1 VKERER
7 KRKEDSMKM
16 IRSWIVALAL
26 GAVIAGLIAGQALA
40 QEGVTR
46 TVILKKPLEADPTK
60 EVTIFVAEFKPGAR
74 TGKHYHPGQEF
85 IYVLE
90 GEGSIE
96 EEGKPP
102 VDLKPGVGIYFQSDP
117 AKPTYVH
124 EGINLSA
131 TKPLKLVTTL
141 ITEKG
146 QPLAIPVK

>member
-1 VKERER
+1 
-7 KRKEDSMKM
+7 MHTN
-16 IRSWIVALAL
+16 RSWIGAFTL
-26 GAVIAGLIAGQALA
+26 GAVFIVSIASQAFA

-46 TVILKKPLEADPTK
+46 TVILKQPLEADPTK
-60 EVTIFVAEFKPGAR
+60 EVTVFVFELKPGGR

-90 GEGSIE
+90 GEGRIE
-96 EEGKPP
+96 EAGKPP
-102 VDLKPGVGIYFQSDP
+102 VDLKPGVGVYFQSDP
-117 AKPTYVH
+117 TKPTYVH
-124 EGINLSA
+124 EGINLSQ

>member
-1 VKERER
+1 MKT
-7 KRKEDSMKM
+7 KRVL
-16 IRSWIVALAL
+16 IAALAL
-26 GAVIAGLIAGQALA
+26 GAAIAVSMARQAVA

-46 TVILKKPLEADPTK
+46 TVILKKPLEADPKK

-90 GEGSIE
+90 GEGRIE
-96 EEGKPP
+96 EAGKPP
-102 VDLKPGVGIYFQSDP
+102 IDLKPGMAVYFESDP

-124 EGINLSA
+124 EGFNLSK
-131 TKPLKLVTTL
+131 TKPMKLVTTL

-146 QPLAIPVK
+146 QPLAIPAK

>member
-1 VKERER
+1 
-7 KRKEDSMKM
+7 MKTN
-16 IRSWIVALAL
+16 RSRIVAFTL
-26 GAVIAGLIAGQALA
+26 GAVIAVSIAGHALA

-46 TVILKKPLEADPTK
+46 TVVLKKPLEADPTK
-60 EVTIFVAEFKPGAR
+60 EVTVFVAEFKPGAR

-90 GEGSIE
+90 GEGRIE
-96 EEGKPP
+96 EQDKPP
-102 VDLKPGVGIYFQSDP
+102 VKLEPGVGVYFQSDP

-124 EGINLSA
+124 DGINVSQ

-141 ITEKG
+141 ITDKG

>member
-1 VKERER
+1 
-7 KRKEDSMKM
+7 MKTN
-16 IRSWIVALAL
+16 RSWSVALAL
-26 GAVIAGLIAGQALA
+26 SILIAVSMAGQVLA

-46 TVILKKPLEADPTK
+46 TVILKKPLDADPTK

-90 GEGSIE
+90 GEGRIE
-96 EEGKPP
+96 EQGKPP
-102 VDLKPGVGIYFQSDP
+102 VDLKPGVGVYFQSDP

-124 EGINLSA
+124 DGINLSK

>member
-1 VKERER
+1 
-7 KRKEDSMKM
+7 MKTN
-16 IRSWIVALAL
+16 RSWIVALTLSAI
-26 GAVIAGLIAGQALA
+26 IAASIAGQALA

-46 TVILKKPLEADPTK
+46 TVILKKPLEADPKK

-90 GEGSIE
+90 GEGRIE
-96 EEGKPP
+96 EKGKPP
-102 VDLKPGVGIYFQSDP
+102 VDLKPGIGVYFQSDP

-124 EGINLSA
+124 EGINLSK

>member
-1 VKERER
+1 
-7 KRKEDSMKM
+7 MKTN
-16 IRSWIVALAL
+16 RSRT
-26 GAVIAGLIAGQALA
+26 GAFTLSAIIAFSIAGLALA
-40 QEGVTR
+40 QEGVRR

-60 EVTIFVAEFKPGAR
+60 EVTTFVAEFKPGAR

-85 IYVLE
+85 IYVME
-90 GEGSIE
+90 GEGRIE

-102 VDLKPGVGIYFQSDP
+102 VELKPGVGVYFQSDP

-124 EGINLSA
+124 EGINVSQ

-146 QPLAIPVK
+146 QPLAIQVK

>member
-1 VKERER
+1 MRKSER
-7 KRKEDSMKM
+7 KEERMKTN
-16 IRSWIVALAL
+16 RRWIVALTL
-26 GAVIAGLIAGQALA
+26 GAVIAVSIAGQALS
-40 QEGVTR
+40 QEGITR

-90 GEGSIE
+90 GEGRIE
-96 EEGKPP
+96 EEGKSP
-102 VDLKPGVGIYFQSDP
+102 VDLKPGVGVYFQSDP

-124 EGINLSA
+124 EGINLSK

>member
-1 VKERER
+1 
-7 KRKEDSMKM
+7 MK
-16 IRSWIVALAL
+16 IKSLTVTLGIGCIVAISIT
-26 GAVIAGLIAGQALA
+26 GHPLA
-40 QEGVTR
+40 QEGISR

-60 EVTIFVAEFKPGAR
+60 EVTIFVAEFKPGSR

-90 GEGSIE
+90 GEGRIE

-102 VDLKPGVGIYFQSDP
+102 VELKPGVGVYFQSDP

-124 EGINLSA
+124 EGINASP
-131 TKPLKLVTTL
+131 TKSLKLVTTL

-146 QPLAIPVK
+146 QPLAVGVK

>member
-1 VKERER
+1 MQTNK
-7 KRKEDSMKM
+7 
-16 IRSWIVALAL
+16 SWIVAFTL
-26 GAVIAGLIAGQALA
+26 GAVIVISIAGQAFA
-40 QEGVTR
+40 QEGIAR
-46 TVILKKPLEADPTK
+46 TVILKQSLAADPTK
-60 EVTIFVAEFKPGAR
+60 EVTVFVFELKPGGR

-90 GEGSIE
+90 GEGRIE
-96 EEGKPP
+96 EAGKPP
-102 VDLKPGVGIYFQSDP
+102 VDLMPGVGVYFQSDP

-124 EGINLSA
+124 EGINLSQ

>member
-1 VKERER
+1 
-7 KRKEDSMKM
+7 MQTN
-16 IRSWIVALAL
+16 RSWIFAFTL
-26 GAVIAGLIAGQALA
+26 GAVIVVSIAGQAFA

-46 TVILKKPLEADPTK
+46 TVILKQPLEADPTK
-60 EVTIFVAEFKPGAR
+60 EVTVFVFELKPGGR
-74 TGKHYHPGQEF
+74 SGKHYHPGQEF

-90 GEGSIE
+90 GEGRIE
-96 EEGKPP
+96 EAGKPP
-102 VDLKPGVGIYFQSDP
+102 VDLKPGVGVYFQSDP

-124 EGINLSA
+124 EGINISQ